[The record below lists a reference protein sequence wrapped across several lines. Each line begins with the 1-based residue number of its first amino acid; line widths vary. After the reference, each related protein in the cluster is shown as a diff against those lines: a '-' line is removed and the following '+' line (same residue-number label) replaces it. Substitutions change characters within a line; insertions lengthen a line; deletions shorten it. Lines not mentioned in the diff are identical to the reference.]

1 MSYYTN
7 VVLSQLS
14 PRVGE
19 LMRELDGDA
28 VAQLRGALAGM
39 SKAEWV
45 IWLIKERR
53 AVLRYDS
60 LDRKERLKRLRSADR
75 TLALQLHNACLF
87 VEVFRCRVSAGY
99 IHLPP
104 NGPSL
109 DEPFN
114 QRDFLLSA
122 LAAYAF
128 LDPEDTWLWEHDYPA
143 LTPPFKPRAGA
154 AGAA

>member
-1 MSYYTN
+1 MSYYAN

-19 LMRELDGDA
+19 LMRELDGA
-28 VAQLRGALAGM
+28 GVAQLHGALAG
-39 SKAEWV
+39 KTQAEWV
-45 IWLIKERR
+45 EWLIEERK
-53 AVLRYDS
+53 AVSCYDS
-60 LDRKERLKRLRSADR
+60 LDSKQRLKRLRAADR

-87 VEVFRCRVSAGY
+87 VEVLRCRVSAEY
-99 IHLPP
+99 FHLPP

-122 LAAYAF
+122 LAAHAL
-128 LDPEDTWLWEHDYPA
+128 LDPEDTWLWEHHHPA